1 MRFAELPIGEAED
14 ALLAHSVRAATV
26 RLRKGH
32 RLTAQDIAD
41 LGAAGVATVFAVAL
55 DAGDEPEDAAAARLA
70 AALHADLVTIGE
82 AATGRVN
89 IFAAAAGLFRVDAA
103 GVDALNRVDPAI
115 TFACLKDRSP
125 VNAGDMVATIKIIP
139 LAVAGPALAEA
150 TMAIAQTGLIGVTP
164 FRSAK
169 VALIATTLP
178 SLKPSVMDKTMALL
192 EVRLA
197 PSGSTL
203 LSETRVAHETGAL
216 AEALRNAVDGTDIL
230 IVFGASAV
238 ADPHDVIPEAIRQAG
253 GQVEAVGMPVDPG
266 NLLVLGVIDGKPVI
280 GAPGC
285 ARSPKENG
293 FDWVLARIL
302 AGETVTRADIA
313 GMGVGGLLTEIAS
326 RPQPRIVR
334 QDVSQPR
341 VGGVLLAAGK
351 ASRMGVDGAHKLLAE
366 FDGEALVRRTA
377 RAGLEAGLAPL
388 IAVTG
393 HRADEVTAA
402 LAGLDLVTLTNPA
415 YASGMA
421 SSLKAGIAALDA
433 DIDGAIILLADM
445 PGIGPGEIGKLVEAF
460 QRAGGEAIVRAA
472 SGEKRGNPVILPRS
486 TFDAVL
492 ALEGDVG
499 ARQIVETSGL
509 QIIDVDIGQAAQLDV
524 DTPEAVAAAGGV
536 LRA

>member
-14 ALLAHSVRAATV
+14 ALLAHSVKAAAV

-41 LGAAGVATVFAVAL
+41 LDAAGVATVFAVAL

-70 AALHADLVTIGE
+70 AALHTDHVTIGE

-89 IFAAAAGLFRVDAA
+89 IFAAASGLFRVDAA

-178 SLKPSVMDKTMALL
+178 SLKPSVMDKTRALL

-203 LSETRVAHETGAL
+203 LSETRVSHETGAL
-216 AEALRNAVDGTDIL
+216 AAALRNTVDGADIL

-238 ADPHDVIPEAIRQAG
+238 ADPYDVIPEAIRQAG

-266 NLLVLGVIDGKPVI
+266 NLLVLGAIDGKPVI

-285 ARSPKENG
+285 ARRPKENG

-334 QDVSQPR
+334 QDVSQPT

-351 ASRMGVDGAHKLLAE
+351 ASRMGIDGAHKLLAE

-377 RAGLEAGLAPL
+377 RAGLDAGLSPL

-445 PGIGPGEIGKLVEAF
+445 PGIGTREIGKLVEAF

-509 QIIDVDIGQAAQLDV
+509 QIIDVDIGHAAQLDV

-536 LRA
+536 LRT

>member
-1 MRFAELPIGEAED
+1 MRFAELPIDEAED
-14 ALLAHSVRAATV
+14 ALLAHSVKQGAV

-32 RLTAQDIAD
+32 RLTAQDVAD
-41 LGAAGVATVFAVAL
+41 LDAAGVSTVFAVTL
-55 DAGDEPEDAAAARLA
+55 DAGDEPEDAAAARLG
-70 AALHADLVTIGE
+70 AALHADNVAIGE

-89 IFAAAAGLFRVDAA
+89 IFAAAAGLFRVEAPA
-103 GVDALNRVDPAI
+103 VDALNRVDPAI

-150 TMAIAQTGLIGVTP
+150 TMAIAHAGLIGVTP
-164 FRSAK
+164 FRAAK
-169 VALIATTLP
+169 VGLIATTLP
-178 SLKPSVMDKTMALL
+178 SLKPSVMDKTRGLL
-192 EVRLA
+192 EARLR

-203 LSETRVAHETGAL
+203 LSEKRVAHETGAV
-216 AEALRNAVDGTDIL
+216 AAALRETADPVDIL

-238 ADPHDVIPEAIRQAG
+238 ADPHDVIPEAIRQVG
-253 GQVEAVGMPVDPG
+253 GVVEAVGMPVDPG
-266 NLLVLGVIDGKPVI
+266 NLLVLGAIAGKPVI

-326 RPQPRIVR
+326 RPQPRI
-334 QDVSQPR
+334 PR
-341 VGGVLLAAGK
+341 TQASLPTVGGVLLAAGK
-351 ASRMGVDGAHKLLAE
+351 ASRMGIDGAHKLLAE

-377 RAGLEAGLAPL
+377 RAGLNAGLTPM

-393 HRADEVTAA
+393 HRAGEVEAA
-402 LAGLDLVTLTNPA
+402 LAGLDLTTLNNA
-415 YASGMA
+415 AFASGMA
-421 SSLKAGIAALDA
+421 SSLKAGIAALGGEVG
-433 DIDGAIILLADM
+433 GAIILLADM
-445 PGIGPGEIGKLVEAF
+445 PGIGPGEIGTLVDAF
-460 QRAGGEAIVRAA
+460 QHAGGEAIVRAA

-509 QIIDVDIGQAAQLDV
+509 HIIDVDIGQAAQLDV

-536 LRA
+536 LKA